1 MMNKTLLLLI
11 SLSFLAINSSWAGP
25 PRAEG
30 YYSLCSLK
38 GAIYDEAKGKKE
50 EEGEGEKKK
59 KGGEEEPDCE

>member
-25 PRAEG
+25 PRAAG
-30 YYSLCSLK
+30 YYSFCSLK

-50 EEGEGEKKK
+50 EEGEKKK